1 MKGSGGNIECE
12 ILAGVSQKTCI
23 IRQAITGAR
32 ARPCYPEA
40 TAPRGG
46 GDRESRRSGRKGR
59 KEATKMEGRGR
70 RYLAVA
76 EARVDDGDAALFGAE
91 GRVEVLGALLA
102 LHKHDHRRKQGLSTR
117 TVSPTT
123 EA

>member
-1 MKGSGGNIECE
+1 
-12 ILAGVSQKTCI
+12 
-23 IRQAITGAR
+23 
-32 ARPCYPEA
+32 
-40 TAPRGG
+40 
-46 GDRESRRSGRKGR
+46 
-59 KEATKMEGRGR
+59 MEGRGR